1 MTRVILP
8 LAIIAAI
15 LFAPIYKTPSSYDDV
30 QGIETSNQVAGYA
43 LVKPAIDCWR
53 TGNIS
58 VSGDCEPKAGTKGLA
73 LAGAVGI
80 SAIAAVLGVLG
91 ILPVI
96 GRLTSVVTV
105 IAGLVALCAMGY
117 FGSTLLGAEGGLSRI
132 DWGSY
137 LAGGGGLLT
146 VISGLSGM
154 RGR

>member
-1 MTRVILP
+1 MTRVLLP
-8 LAIIAAI
+8 LAVIAAI
-15 LFAPIYKTPSSYDDV
+15 IFAPIYKTPASFDDV

-58 VSGDCEPKAGTKGLA
+58 ISGDCEPKAGTKGLA
-73 LAGAVGI
+73 LTAAVAA
-80 SAIAAVLGVLG
+80 SAIAAALGVLG
-91 ILPVI
+91 LLPFV
-96 GRLTSVVTV
+96 GRITSIVTV
-105 IAGLVALCAMGY
+105 LAGLTALCATGY

-137 LAGGGGLLT
+137 LAGGAGLLT
-146 VISGLSGM
+146 LISGLSGM

>member
-1 MTRVILP
+1 MIRVLLP
-8 LAIIAAI
+8 LAVIAAI
-15 LFAPIYKTPSSYDDV
+15 LFSPIYKTPASFDDV

-53 TGNIS
+53 NKEFS
-58 VSGDCEPKAGTKGLA
+58 VSGDCEPKGDTKGLA
-73 LAGAVGI
+73 LTGAVALSGL
-80 SAIAAVLGVLG
+80 AAALGVFGL
-91 ILPVI
+91 LPFV

-105 IAGLVALCAMGY
+105 VAGLAAVGAIGY
-117 FGSTLLGAEGGLSRI
+117 FGAGMLGAEGGVSRI

-146 VISGLSGM
+146 LISGLSGM